1 MIRSE
6 FEDILITETPYY
18 QDLTHTYR
26 DPVSFSRN
34 LGILKRIT
42 RGDSFLE
49 SLEKNSG
56 RELVFLGRMI
66 FSLQEEFVTI
76 YLNFLK
82 DETQVNKW
90 EEFFERYSKNLFNI
104 YDKFIKSNPDRILI
118 FEIVNRKL
126 LRDLLTK
133 HTTDKPFEEKPVIA
147 ERFGVVVNQLF
158 NYIRNSL
165 SRQVRIADKLILES
179 YEKIPLL
186 PRCSRNETMKML
198 NRYFIQ
204 KGLSESIYNVIYKLV
219 VSNYYL
225 EEKEKILKDI
235 GRREFLTRDGII
247 EILNSHFFLP
257 DESTLDEVLQGIKRK
272 FQDALAQ
279 AHSRRELVERKADEI
294 NKKIRDMVVGANQE
308 LIAITTDFSTEEILD
323 NIIKKLRR
331 NLLTLGYDLKNLRRE
346 QQDTAKLEAELDSVV
361 KIKTTDLSKF
371 IMKNDWDPVLIVLL
385 NPVRSPDEESLQL
398 LLKDA
403 FNELKNDKAAMASV
417 NDLRTPGFLKEKY
430 NTQEILRRFKV
441 INDEIILPLV
451 KALLLEELIE
461 YYPKLSGSTSSE
473 NLRYVA
479 EETLQGNVS
488 VVEKDIRIPVP
499 SDPPK
504 ALNILRFKNL
514 TTVLVYDIRGST
526 FMGTKLQDAKRENE
540 IRNLFQESMLT
551 VIEKYGGIPVKDTG
565 DGGIALFAENRYEI
579 KKHQTHEIK
588 GGSVLDAVRAGLGMA
603 QEANNFVEENI
614 SKYRDWFYKAEERNI
629 NFEGANYA
637 TLPPSYQ
644 AIFQIGVGIASGE
657 YPREIFLDHNP
668 FGDLDLTGMLI
679 REANFYSRVKAKGKS
694 TIICDDATVY
704 NLLLN
709 TQKFSFLSE
718 SGLNID
724 PVLLDVEQGLEYWI
738 NQKVSRHGFIFDLY
752 KIFVTELGQEIYHPG
767 SMKILVGMKDAVTI
781 DETGEIKDGKGG
793 RGKFL
798 FEITPEM
805 GK

>member
-1 MIRSE
+1 
-6 FEDILITETPYY
+6 L
-18 QDLTHTYR
+18 
-26 DPVSFSRN
+26 
-34 LGILKRIT
+34 
-42 RGDSFLE
+42 
-49 SLEKNSG
+49 
-56 RELVFLGRMI
+56 
-66 FSLQEEFVTI
+66 
-76 YLNFLK
+76 
-82 DETQVNKW
+82 
-90 EEFFERYSKNLFNI
+90 
-104 YDKFIKSNPDRILI
+104 
-118 FEIVNRKL
+118 
-126 LRDLLTK
+126 
-133 HTTDKPFEEKPVIA
+133 
-147 ERFGVVVNQLF
+147 
-158 NYIRNSL
+158 
-165 SRQVRIADKLILES
+165 
-179 YEKIPLL
+179 
-186 PRCSRNETMKML
+186 
-198 NRYFIQ
+198 
-204 KGLSESIYNVIYKLV
+204 
-219 VSNYYL
+219 
-225 EEKEKILKDI
+225 
-235 GRREFLTRDGII
+235 
-247 EILNSHFFLP
+247 
-257 DESTLDEVLQGIKRK
+257 
-272 FQDALAQ
+272 
-279 AHSRRELVERKADEI
+279 
-294 NKKIRDMVVGANQE
+294 VVGANQE
-308 LIAITTDFSTEEILD
+308 LINITTDFSTEEALD
-323 NIIKKLRR
+323 NNIKKLRR

-346 QQDTAKLEAELDSVV
+346 QQDSAKMEAELDSIM

-371 IMKNDWDPVLIVLL
+371 IMKNDWDSVLIVLL
-385 NPVRSPDEESLQL
+385 NPARPPDEEPLQL

-430 NTQEILRRFKV
+430 NSQEILRRFKV
-441 INDEIILPLV
+441 INDEIILPLL

-461 YYPKLSGSTSSE
+461 YYPKLSGATSSE
-473 NLRYVA
+473 NIRYIA

-488 VVEKDIRIPVP
+488 VVEKDIRIPEK
-499 SDPPK
+499 SEIPK

-514 TTVLVYDIRGST
+514 ATVLVYDIRGST

-540 IRNLFQESMLT
+540 IRNLFQESMLAA
-551 VIEKYGGIPVKDTG
+551 IEKYGGIPVKDTG
-565 DGGIALFAENRYEI
+565 DGGIALFTENRYEI
-579 KKHQTHEIK
+579 KKHETHEIK
-588 GGSVLDAVRAGLGMA
+588 GGSVLGAVRAGLGMA

-614 SKYRDWFYKAEERNI
+614 GKYRDWFYKAEERNI

-637 TLPPSYQ
+637 TLPPTYQ

-668 FGDLDLTGMLI
+668 FGDLDLTGMLV

-724 PVLLDVEQGLEYWI
+724 PVHLDVEQGLEYWI

-767 SMKILVGMKDAVTI
+767 SMKILVGMKDAITI

>member
-18 QDLTHTYR
+18 QGLTHTYR

-42 RGDSFLE
+42 HGDNFLE

-56 RELVFLGRMI
+56 RELVFLGRKI
-66 FSLQEEFVTI
+66 FSLQEEFVTV

-82 DETQVNKW
+82 DETQINKW
-90 EEFFERYSKNLFNI
+90 EEFFERYSKSLFNI
-104 YDKFIKSNPDRILI
+104 YDKFITNNPDRIMI

-133 HTTDKPFEEKPVIA
+133 HTMDAPFEEKPVIA

-165 SRQVRIADKLILES
+165 NRRVIIADKMILES

-186 PRCSRNETMKML
+186 PRCTRNETMKML

-204 KGLSESIYNVIYKLV
+204 KGLPEPIYNVIYKLV
-219 VSNYYL
+219 VTNYYVA
-225 EEKEKILKDI
+225 EKEKILKGI
-235 GRREFLTRDGII
+235 GKRDFLTKDGII

-257 DESTLDEVLQGIKRK
+257 DEAALEEILQTIKRK
-272 FQDALAQ
+272 FQDSLTQ
-279 AHSRRELVERKADEI
+279 TRSRREIVERKAEEI
-294 NKKIRDMVVGANQE
+294 NKKIREAVVGANPD
-308 LIAITTDFSTEEILD
+308 LISITTDFSTEEAVD
-323 NIIKKLRR
+323 NQIKKLQRT
-331 NLLTLGYDLKNLRRE
+331 LMSLGYDLKNLRRE
-346 QQDTAKLEAELDSVV
+346 QKDSAKMEAELDSIM

-371 IMKNDWDPVLIVLL
+371 IMKNDWDSALIVLL
-385 NPVRSPDEESLQL
+385 NPVQPPDDEALQL
-398 LLKDA
+398 LLRDA
-403 FNELKNDKAAMASV
+403 FGELKNDKTAMASI

-441 INDEIILPLV
+441 INDDLILPLI

-461 YYPKLSGSTSSE
+461 YYPKISGGSSAE
-473 NLRYVA
+473 NIRYIA

-488 VVEKDIRIPVP
+488 VIEKDVRIP
-499 SDPPK
+499 PK
-504 ALNILRFKNL
+504 TEPARALNVLRYKNL
-514 TTVLVYDIRGST
+514 LSVLVYDIRGST

-551 VIEKYGGIPVKDTG
+551 VIEMFGGIPIKDTG
-565 DGGIALFAENRYEI
+565 DGGIALFADNSYEI
-579 KKHQTHEIK
+579 KQHQTSEIK
-588 GGSVLDAVRAGLGMA
+588 GGNVLGAVRAGLGMA
-603 QEANNFVEENI
+603 QAANVFVEENI
-614 SKYRDWFYKAEERNI
+614 GKYRDWFHQAEERNI
-629 NFEGANYA
+629 NFEGASYA

-644 AIFQIGVGIASGE
+644 SIFQIGVGIASGE

-668 FGDLDLTGMLI
+668 FGDIDLTGMLV
-679 REANFYSRVKAKGKS
+679 REANFYSRVKARGKS

-709 TQKFSFLSE
+709 TQKFSFFSE
-718 SGLNID
+718 TGLNID
-724 PVLLDVEQGLEYWI
+724 PVQLDVEQGLEYWI

-752 KIFVTELGQEIYHPG
+752 KIFVTDLGQEIYHPG

-798 FEITPEM
+798 FELTVER